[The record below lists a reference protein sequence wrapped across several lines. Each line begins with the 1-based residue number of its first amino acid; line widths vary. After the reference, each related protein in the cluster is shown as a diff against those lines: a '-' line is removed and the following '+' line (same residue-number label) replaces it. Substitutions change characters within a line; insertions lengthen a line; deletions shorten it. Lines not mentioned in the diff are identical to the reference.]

1 MLNVK
6 QPEKNCIYRAD
17 CIEVLRG
24 LPERS
29 VDLVIADPPYY
40 RMKGDFDFVFQT
52 VSEYLAWCTEWVRE
66 CYRILKPTGAFYCWG
81 SSQMIDKLSVEVL
94 DKFDWIKR
102 NLIVWNYRTGRPAKA
117 AYRNEAE
124 FLWFYSNPLHEINID
139 AIRVPYDEGGEK
151 DKRKNPK
158 GKSCGN
164 VWEFSRIMPNYREST
179 GHPTQK
185 PEKLAERMIL
195 ASSKAGDLIVIP
207 FAGSGSE
214 IVPCAKLDRYFI
226 AAETNE
232 SYVKNIILPR
242 LEKEHI
248 PFSDHDCRKQPLATL
263 RPLPGADRR

>member
-1 MLNVK
+1 MLNVE
-6 QPEKNCIYRAD
+6 QTEKNRLYHAD
-17 CIEVLRG
+17 CLEVLRR
-24 LPERS
+24 LPEKS

-52 VSEYLAWCTEWVRE
+52 VSEYLAWCMEWVRE

-94 DKFDWIKR
+94 DKFGWIKR

-151 DKRKNPK
+151 GKRKNPK

-164 VWEFSRIMPNYREST
+164 VWECSRIMPNYREST
-179 GHPTQK
+179 EHPTQK

-214 IVPCAKLDRYFI
+214 IVPCVKHNRYFI

-232 SYVKNIILPR
+232 IYVKHIILPR
-242 LEKEHI
+242 LEKERI
-248 PFSDHDCRKQPLATL
+248 SFTL
-263 RPLPGADRR
+263 

>member
-1 MLNVK
+1 MEQIEKDCIYHADCMDMLR
-6 QPEKNCIYRAD
+6 QLPEK
-17 CIEVLRG
+17 
-24 LPERS
+24 S

-52 VSEYLAWCTEWVRE
+52 VSEYLAWCRAWVNE
-66 CYRILKPTGAFYCWG
+66 CHRILKPTGAFYCWG
-81 SSQMIDKLSVEVL
+81 SAQMIDKLSVEVL
-94 DKFDWIKR
+94 DSFDWIKR

-117 AYRNEAE
+117 AYRIETE
-124 FLWFYSNPLHEINID
+124 FLWFYSNPRHEINTD
-139 AIRVPYDEGGEK
+139 AIRIPYDEGGER

-164 VWEFSRIMPNYREST
+164 VWEFPRIMPNYKEAT

-195 ASSKAGDLIVIP
+195 ASSKEGDLIVIP

-214 IVPCAKLDRYFI
+214 IVQCAKNGRYFV

-232 SYVKNIILPR
+232 TYVKDMILPR

-248 PFSDHDCRKQPLATL
+248 LFTMRDGECPMP
-263 RPLPGADRR
+263 